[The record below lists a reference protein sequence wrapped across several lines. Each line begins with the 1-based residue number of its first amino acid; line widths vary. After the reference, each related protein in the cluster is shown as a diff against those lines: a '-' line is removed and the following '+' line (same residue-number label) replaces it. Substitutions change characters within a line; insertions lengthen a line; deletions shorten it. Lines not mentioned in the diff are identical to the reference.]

1 MEVSKNAA
9 RFFKWT
15 PVALIAVVIV
25 GLSMS
30 GEESPQ
36 ASDEPAASGASPPLE
51 CDTVPESLRAFF
63 QNNATDK
70 QPSAQLSHGRIVHSP
85 KSYQGREIYFVS
97 FAVDGGKQ
105 IATWMQTGRDP
116 SSSMQ
121 GAVRETY
128 ADELSILGTAGDA
141 PVHHLS
147 WPGAE
152 RSVECVREA
161 LESP

>member
-1 MEVSKNAA
+1 MAVSKNTA

-30 GEESPQ
+30 GEESEQP
-36 ASDEPAASGASPPLE
+36 SDETQGSEGSASLE

-128 ADELSILGTAGDA
+128 ADELSILGTAGDP

-152 RSVECVREA
+152 RSVRCVREA
-161 LESP
+161 VATP